1 MAVMRRDNIMQNMA
15 REVNLLNHD
24 NKREAE
30 KPISAKERK
39 AGIIAFWCILAL
51 VVFITPPFPVGFL
64 SAVY

>member
-51 VVFITPPFPVGFL
+51 VVFIILLFVIL
-64 SAVY
+64 